1 MQNFVENFPFEFL
14 TTDVI
19 QKEKRM
25 RSERSDVVDAVVN
38 QIGANGIVLI
48 HRERDFQFRPDAVD
62 ARN

>member
-1 MQNFVENFPFEFL
+1 MQNFVENFRFEFL
-14 TTDVI
+14 ATDVI

-38 QIGANGIVLI
+38 QIGAHGIVLI